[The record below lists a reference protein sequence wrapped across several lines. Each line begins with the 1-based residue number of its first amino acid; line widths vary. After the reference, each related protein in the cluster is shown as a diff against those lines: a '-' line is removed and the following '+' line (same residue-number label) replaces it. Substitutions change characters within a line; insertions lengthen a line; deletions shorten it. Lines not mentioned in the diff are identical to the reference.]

1 MDQNIIFW
9 FFPNII
15 LIIFSIY
22 IYIDQIVLCI
32 Y

>member
-15 LIIFSIY
+15 LIIFSIS